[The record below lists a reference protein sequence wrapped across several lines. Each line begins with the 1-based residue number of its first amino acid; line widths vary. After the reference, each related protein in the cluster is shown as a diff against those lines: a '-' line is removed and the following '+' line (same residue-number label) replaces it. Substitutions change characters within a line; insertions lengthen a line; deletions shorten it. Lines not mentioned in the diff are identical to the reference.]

1 MLEYLKELDHELF
14 IFLHGLQHPFWD
26 KIMITV
32 SDKYFWIPFYAALLA
47 FLIYLFRKKS
57 YVLLPAIAL
66 TIGAADS
73 ISSAILKPW
82 VARLRPCHDA
92 SLAQVLHLVDGCGG
106 SYGFVSSHAAN
117 SFGLA
122 VLLTL
127 VLERRYNWLK
137 AALFIWAAVV
147 SYSRIY
153 LGAHFPGDILA
164 GALLGS
170 LSALVFGW
178 LFRKLAPR
186 WIPLSG
192 SMY

>member
-1 MLEYLKELDHELF
+1 MLEYLKKLDQELF

-47 FLIYLFRKKS
+47 FLIYLFRQKS

-73 ISSAILKPW
+73 ISSAIFKPW

-92 SLAQVLHLVDGCGG
+92 S
-106 SYGFVSSHAAN
+106 
-117 SFGLA
+117 LA

-186 WIPLSG
+186 WMPLSG
-192 SMY
+192 SR